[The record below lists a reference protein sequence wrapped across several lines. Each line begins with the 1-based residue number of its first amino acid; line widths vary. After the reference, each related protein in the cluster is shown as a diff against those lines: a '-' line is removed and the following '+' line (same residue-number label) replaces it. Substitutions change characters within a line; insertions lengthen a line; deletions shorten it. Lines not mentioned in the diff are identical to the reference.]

1 MEVDMGK
8 INWGRVF
15 LGGLIAGVIVNLSEF
30 LVNGVML
37 MEEWAKAMQALG
49 RPAGQS
55 AGQMAAFIVFGF
67 LVGLSAVWLYAAI
80 RPRYG
85 AGPKTAVCAGAAV
98 WFLAYFLSAMTAL
111 PMDLFPA
118 RLLYIGV
125 GVGLAEV
132 LIGTLLGACVYKEE
146 ATGTQTSAP
155 AAGA

>member
-1 MEVDMGK
+1 MGK

-15 LGGLIAGVIVNLSEF
+15 LGGLIAGVIVNLSEY
-30 LVNGVML
+30 LVNGVLL
-37 MEEWAKAMQALG
+37 MDEWGKAMQALG
-49 RPAGQS
+49 RPAAMS
-55 AGQMAAFIVFGF
+55 AAQLTAFNAFGF

-85 AGPKTAVCAGAAV
+85 AGPKTAACAGAAV

-111 PMDLFPA
+111 PGDLFPA

-125 GVGLAEV
+125 AVGLAEV
-132 LIGTLLGACVYKEE
+132 LIGTLLGAYVYKEE
-146 ATGTQTSAP
+146 ATGTQASAS

>member
-1 MEVDMGK
+1 MGE

-15 LGGLIAGVIVNLSEF
+15 LGGLIAGAVVNLSEF

-49 RPAGQS
+49 KLAGPS
-55 AGQMAAFIVFGF
+55 AGQIATYLVFGF

-80 RPRYG
+80 RPRSG
-85 AGPKTAVCAGAAV
+85 AGPKTAACAGAAV
-98 WFLAYFLSAMTAL
+98 WFLAYFLPAMSAL
-111 PMDLFPA
+111 PIDLFPA

-132 LIGTLLGACVYKEE
+132 LIGTLLGACAYKE
-146 ATGTQTSAP
+146 
-155 AAGA
+155 

>member
-1 MEVDMGK
+1 MGK

-30 LVNGVML
+30 LVNGML
-37 MEEWAKAMQALG
+37 LMDEWAKAMQALG
-49 RPAGQS
+49 RPAGQG
-55 AGQMAAFIVFGF
+55 AGQMAAYIAFGF

-85 AGPKTAVCAGAAV
+85 AGPRTAVCAGATV
-98 WFLAYFLSAMTAL
+98 WFLAYFLGAMTAL

-125 GVGLAEV
+125 GVGLVEM

-146 ATGTQTSAP
+146 ATGTRASAS